1 MLAQIYQS
9 LKKVRLVFVKRK
21 MEYVK
26 NKARYSR
33 ADLLALR
40 YEASA
45 QQRPNCANKLELQTL
60 NFWKIV
66 GLPTSANVNS
76 SSNNTCYVN
85 KSGISPDRDRE
96 SINLTSSTNVL
107 SSRRA
112 LRNRERAHNYYQRFS
127 SSEQQIEDSQG
138 QSQIAV
144 IPGSVSSNI
153 SSYKTTAHIDQRSI
167 SSSHLMPAF
176 AKRRFVTVSGGGAC
190 NEASNEPQQVKVN
203 ASLMIY
209 TDRSL
214 NPKDVNADIKAQL
227 RHHNNSLGSG
237 SPVEWERT
245 ENQSNSQRCHD
256 KSLTLSP
263 TFQSLRQQG
272 TGISTQERR
281 IGSGRLLPRNDNWE
295 FKTRRLMRLKVILIM
310 SKFRM
315 EVFRV
320 NIAHLAAKL
329 MINQTII
336 SPIVIDVER
345 IAKRM
350 QLVHGASLTKINLT
364 SWSQQINQSIEGGEA
379 LITCTIKHDAY
390 EPEWFSAGPTSQHE
404 TIDLHGFE
412 DIESEERPSKTDA
425 ALKDPNET
433 SNKQIVIETTAT
445 IGSRSSSVGS
455 LIQIES
461 SNYDIM
467 DSNATAVLGDPQNK
481 HHNQICKADVE
492 FNFDA
497 FLSMD
502 PMDHSLMRKEGEVH
516 RQITETSRFS
526 RWFSPNEPASNNEIT
541 LSSTLE
547 TQEIPSVKDLEA
559 QMKKVDL
566 RAEYLN
572 VNSLTNSL
580 KPIPTTEHSD
590 DKSLPRDTEAFKR
603 LLQQLGSQ
611 TSGHPV
617 ADSYLIN
624 VAAVRGGPI
633 ANAQDL
639 YKPIAQIKNTK
650 YCHINNSALL
660 KMTQIYH
667 MDIIMTQCSCHKI
680 FCKLQ
685 LCRVLLMLSYLDLN
699 IVLYPCKRK
708 NASMFNTFFKDS
720 KLVVNKDVNRVVIV
734 LYKPSHF
741 CGLANGKDF
750 CLEDAAKY
758 NSSVQEMIATVLFE
772 CTNSG
777 RFVAQQK
784 SLNLHNDASPTN
796 VVKNY
801 PLLNR
806 NHGALVSEDLFSNI
820 SNQVTNQHQQP
831 LRHSNSPTPLA
842 FTPTSVLRKMT
853 ADKETTSLYSNNN
866 NAINYQ
872 QQQYHQNYHQLPT
885 SFTKCSN
892 VHNMMNDSSVITAGI
907 NLQPRM
913 ILGGNYAIQNQN
925 QLNNPQVSPKILPQ
939 QMSQSRGQQ
948 TSKWPPA
955 SKSYGRPILKGNMNS
970 ALTVSSFN
978 NMQQQINQQRLKSMQ
993 QTDAINSESVQ
1004 GSGPSPQQNI
1014 HNDGIS
1020 QQIQHQHYLQQQ
1032 QQQQSRLRL
1041 MHGDLHCPT
1050 NIPIKPSASIIGG
1063 GTDDKS
1069 LMNNRLSPLNYHRDD
1084 HLSPTANQLSQWFSP
1099 NC

>member
-1 MLAQIYQS
+1 
-9 LKKVRLVFVKRK
+9 

-60 NFWKIV
+60 NFWKII

-138 QSQIAV
+138 QSQISL

-190 NEASNEPQQVKVN
+190 NEASNESQQVKVN

-214 NPKDVNADIKAQL
+214 NPKDANADIKAQL

-245 ENQSNSQRCHD
+245 EKQSNSQRCHD

-295 FKTRRLMRLKVILIM
+295 FKNQETDASKSNLDNDQVQNGSISSQHRAFSCKANDKSNDNISDRDRRREDSKKNAVSTRRVFNKD
-310 SKFRM
+310 KFNFM
-315 EVFRV
+315 ES
-320 NIAHLAAKL
+320 A
-329 MINQTII
+329 
-336 SPIVIDVER
+336 
-345 IAKRM
+345 
-350 QLVHGASLTKINLT
+350 
-364 SWSQQINQSIEGGEA
+364 NQSINRGRRGTNN
-379 LITCTIKHDAY
+379 LYHQSHDAY

-481 HHNQICKADVE
+481 HHNQICKADE

-580 KPIPTTEHSD
+580 KPIHTTEHSD

-639 YKPIAQIKNTK
+639 YKPIAQIKK
-650 YCHINNSALL
+650 DEI
-660 KMTQIYH
+660 
-667 MDIIMTQCSCHKI
+667 
-680 FCKLQ
+680 
-685 LCRVLLMLSYLDLN
+685 LSYQQQRIVKNDSNSPHGHNNDSMQLPQNLLQTQVMPSPLDAILPGPEHGSLPLQTQKRVDVQHLLQSVIRGDVSFEFLEKELN
-699 IVLYPCKRK
+699 NP
-708 NASMFNTFFKDS
+708 NTTAQS
-720 KLVVNKDVNRVVIV
+720 R
-734 LYKPSHF
+734 
-741 CGLANGKDF
+741 
-750 CLEDAAKY
+750 
-758 NSSVQEMIATVLFE
+758 EMIATVLFE
-772 CTNSG
+772 YTNSG

-806 NHGALVSEDLFSNI
+806 NHGALVSEDLFANI

-831 LRHSNSPTPLA
+831 LRHSSSPTPLA

-1063 GTDDKS
+1063 GTDDKI

-1099 NC
+1099 ELLARASAGKLPLLNMNQALSLEEFERNIQHSSATVLN